1 MKNLFLLTVT
11 SFVLALAS
19 QGIIEQNDGLIKSE
33 EPQYVAGVKAI
44 PVAEGS
50 DSEEVYHA
58 PLNEGRYVAGV
69 KEIPI
74 VAEHRDQDLPQNNA
88 GANSAE
94 PKKRLDEE
102 QHSKPEPAVT
112 HFADLSAMPEADQDE
127 AEFKPPFPFVDK
139 DNQPSPTGTAKR
151 ESSMLAQAEEVESDS
166 QSLKASVVAL
176 AGALLAL
183 FF

>member
-1 MKNLFLLTVT
+1 MKNFCLLTVT
-11 SFVLALAS
+11 SFVLVLAS

-33 EPQYVAGVKAI
+33 EPKYVAGVKAI
-44 PVAEGS
+44 PVDEGS
-50 DSEEVYHA
+50 DSEEVF
-58 PLNEGRYVAGV
+58 RYVAGV

-74 VAEHRDQDLPQNNA
+74 VAEHGDQDLPANNA

-94 PKKRLDEE
+94 PKKPLNEE
-102 QHSKPEPAVT
+102 QPSKPEPAVT
-112 HFADLSAMPEADQDE
+112 HFADLIAMPEADQDE
-127 AEFKPPFPFVDK
+127 AEYKPPFPYLDK